1 MEGVGVTSAFW
12 RGRRVCITGLTGFKG
27 AWLGLLL
34 KSFGAEVSGIS
45 LEPELNSMYK
55 VLELERFF
63 DSHIQNICDQQ
74 DLLERINELAPDTV
88 FHLAAQS
95 LVRESYKEPVKTLAT
110 NILGTAHVLEAIRL
124 NKVVRS
130 AVIVSS
136 DKCYHN
142 KKIQWAYTESD
153 ALGGHDPYSA
163 SKGACEIVAAS
174 YIDSFF
180 RGSEKGIATA
190 RAGNVIGGGDFAR
203 DRIVPDC
210 IQALQAERGLNLRFP
225 FATRPWQ
232 HVLEPLSGYVLLA
245 ERLHQSP
252 SKYSEAWNFGP
263 RRGAEISVE
272 SLVKQLAKKWG
283 FDLRVS
289 TPNDPQPYE
298 AQFLSLDCGKA
309 NERLGWFPR
318 LSIEETLD
326 WTVEWYKAFFDSKEL
341 ALEVAQS
348 QIERYE
354 KIRVGA

>member
-1 MEGVGVTSAFW
+1 MLGQLYGI
-12 RGRRVCITGLTGFKG
+12 RVQFRCDARFAHVPQELQARNDGGL
-27 AWLGLLL
+27 
-34 KSFGAEVSGIS
+34 AEVRDEQLRACSQFRR
-45 LEPELNSMYK
+45 E
-55 VLELERFF
+55 
-63 DSHIQNICDQQ
+63 
-74 DLLERINELAPDTV
+74 
-88 FHLAAQS
+88 
-95 LVRESYKEPVKTLAT
+95 LVRLQQHIVDAIGTEADAH
-110 NILGTAHVLEAIRL
+110 TAHVLEAIRL